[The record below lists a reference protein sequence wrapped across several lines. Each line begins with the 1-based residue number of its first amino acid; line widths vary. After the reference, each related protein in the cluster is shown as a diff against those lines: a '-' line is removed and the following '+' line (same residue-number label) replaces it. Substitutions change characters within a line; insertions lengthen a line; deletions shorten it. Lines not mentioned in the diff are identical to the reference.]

1 MKGCFIKLSIGTLV
15 ITLSLLLMAGPAA
28 AGGIINKMNQ
38 SADYLRSMTR
48 NAATDYADIAVYN
61 PAGIMQMEDGLY
73 GKLDVM
79 YIAKDYSNDVP
90 GFGDLSQDEPS
101 IVPALFSVYKKKK
114 WAGFFAFTIPAG
126 GGELNYENGNAR
138 TVALASGVAAN
149 ANAQLAGNNV
159 PALFFYDQIDP
170 GKIEVKQSSVYGFTL
185 GASYAINEV
194 WSLSVGTRYS
204 SGVREFDGEAA
215 ISATNP
221 LPGPGG
227 VILNAPLAPSL
238 NLEEDADGWAGIL
251 GVNFAPDDKLNAALT
266 FISNTK
272 MDYEMEVKR
281 DTLGI
286 APALGFAQGSKR
298 RIDIPGLLGFG
309 VSYRFLPE
317 LKVDL
322 NFTYYLEE
330 DAEIDTYTD
339 EGNSWDLAVSGEYT
353 FNPQWKASLGYM
365 MTKIEIDDEEQI
377 NEPEEP
383 KLDAN
388 AVGAGVVWTA
398 TPKMDV
404 TLGALYVLYDDVT
417 DSQSINYDKTV
428 WIVSAGV
435 QYRFF

>member
-1 MKGCFIKLSIGTLV
+1 MKSCFIKLSIGTLA
-15 ITLSLLLMAGPAA
+15 ITLLLLLMAGPAV

-38 SADYLRSMTR
+38 STDYLRSMTR

-73 GKLDVM
+73 GKLDLM

-90 GFGDLSQDEPS
+90 GFGELSQDEPS
-101 IVPALFSVYKKKK
+101 IVPGLFSIYKKKK

-126 GGELNYENGNAR
+126 GGELDYKNGDAR
-138 TVALASGVAAN
+138 TVRLASGLAAQ
-149 ANAQLAGNNV
+149 ANAQLAAGGA
-159 PALFFYDQIDP
+159 PATFYYDQIDP
-170 GKIEVKQSSVYGFTL
+170 GNLKVKQSSVYGFTL
-185 GASYAINEV
+185 GGSYAINDA

-204 SGVREFDGEAA
+204 TGVREFEGEAT

-221 LPGPGG
+221 LPGG
-227 VILNAPLAPSL
+227 LNAPVTENL

-251 GVNFAPDDKLNAALT
+251 GVNFAPNEKLNAALT

-272 MDYEMEVKR
+272 MDYEMDVKT

-286 APALGFAQGSKR
+286 APALGFADESKR

-322 NFTYYLEE
+322 NYTYYLEK

-398 TPKMDV
+398 TPKLDLTM
-404 TLGALYVLYDDVT
+404 GALYVDYDDVT
-417 DSQSINYDKTV
+417 DSRGINYDKTV
-428 WIVSAGV
+428 WSVSAGV